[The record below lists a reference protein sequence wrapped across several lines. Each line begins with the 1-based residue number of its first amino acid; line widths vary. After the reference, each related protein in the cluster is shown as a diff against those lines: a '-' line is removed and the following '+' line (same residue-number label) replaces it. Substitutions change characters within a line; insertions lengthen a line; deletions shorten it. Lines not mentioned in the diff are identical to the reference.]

1 MWFWGAL
8 LGLMAGAALFS
19 WKGAIVG
26 AAIGWLA
33 GMLISKQDASSK
45 ETANS
50 RDLETRLAH
59 TQKVLEDVHWRLE
72 RLEKQAALPPSPLAQ
87 AVMAA
92 QQPAVAPQTY
102 ADPMEN
108 LPSESTAAIDTQPLP
123 VAPAP
128 AMPATSAIKSKIET
142 VADSDRV
149 VAPAPAAGPALEA
162 GSPPVAHP

>member
-45 ETANS
+45 ETAKS
-50 RDLETRLAH
+50 RDLEKRLAH

-72 RLEKQAALPPSPLAQ
+72 RLEQQATLPPSPFAQ
-87 AVMAA
+87 AKLAA
-92 QQPAVAPQTY
+92 QQSAVAPPTH
-102 ADPMEN
+102 ADPIVD
-108 LPSESTAAIDTQPLP
+108 LPPE
-123 VAPAP
+123 VAVVIP
-128 AMPATSAIKSKIET
+128 MP
-142 VADSDRV
+142 R
-149 VAPAPAAGPALEA
+149 
-162 GSPPVAHP
+162 